1 MDSVVKNQQSFD
13 KMLEVFGSYKE
24 MAQKLNMKYVTVY
37 AWSMR
42 NSIPKKHHKAIIEA
56 SEGKLTSKDLE

>member
-56 SEGKLTSKDLE
+56 SEGKITAQDLG

>member
-42 NSIPKKHHKAIIEA
+42 NSIPKKHHKTIIEA
-56 SEGKLTSKDLE
+56 SEGKLTAQDLG

>member
-1 MDSVVKNQQSFD
+1 MDTVVKTQHFD
-13 KMLEVFGSYKE
+13 KLLEVFGSFKDI
-24 MAQKLNMKYVTVY
+24 ADKLSMKYVTVY

-56 SEGKLTSKDLE
+56 SEGKITEQDLA

>member
-1 MDSVVKNQQSFD
+1 
-13 KMLEVFGSYKE
+13 MLEVFGSYKE
-24 MAQKLNMKYVTVY
+24 MAQKLGMKYVTVY